1 MLFPYNKGIEGRDH
15 VFEVYAAE
23 FKKGSGGEEGSKPGI
38 VVYGRAAVA
47 TALVVSNETLSWISS
62 FLTAKKA
69 QAANA
74 VNEKVNQ

>member
-1 MLFPYNKGIEGRDH
+1 MLFPYNKGLEGRDH
-15 VFEVYAAE
+15 LFEVYAAE
-23 FKKGSGGEEGSKPGI
+23 FKKGSGEEGAKPGI

-74 VNEKVNQ
+74 VNEKVSQ